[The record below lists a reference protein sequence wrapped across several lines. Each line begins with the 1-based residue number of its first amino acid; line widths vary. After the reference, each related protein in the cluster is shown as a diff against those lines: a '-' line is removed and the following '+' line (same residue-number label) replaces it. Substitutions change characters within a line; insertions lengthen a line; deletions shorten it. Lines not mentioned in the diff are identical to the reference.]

1 MEAQKDFEQFCSN
14 NGVKPT
20 NTKADFY
27 LAGHY
32 RGQQVM
38 LDKVCD
44 YIRTIF
50 YEGLVIY
57 REDAWYGLDEFIE
70 KLKEDLRNNN
80 ENKKEQG
87 LRSAT
92 ET

>member
-70 KLKEDLRNNN
+70 KLKEEMNH
-80 ENKKEQG
+80 
-87 LRSAT
+87 
-92 ET
+92 ETD

>member
-20 NTKADFY
+20 NTEADFY

-44 YIRTIF
+44 YLRTHID
-50 YEGLVIY
+50 EGLTIY
-57 REDAWYGLDEFIE
+57 HNDTWRSLGDFIE
-70 KLKEDLRNNN
+70 KLKEKM
-80 ENKKEQG
+80 EKQ
-87 LRSAT
+87 
-92 ET
+92 

>member
-38 LDKVCD
+38 LDKACEYLRNHID
-44 YIRTIF
+44 K
-50 YEGLVIY
+50 GLVIY
-57 REDAWYGLDEFIE
+57 HNDTWRSLNEFITEFKKFMEE
-70 KLKEDLRNNN
+70 KL
-80 ENKKEQG
+80 
-87 LRSAT
+87 
-92 ET
+92 